1 MIRVGFI
8 VNGAKKQSEKALTTI
23 AMAQK
28 SPRLDVEVATSKYPK
43 HAIELA
49 KDWAQSK
56 QILIAVGGDGTCNE
70 VLNGWHQTQPDCCA
84 IGVLPDGTGNDFQ
97 RMLHPFDPKVFVYN
111 LEALNVKHVDYGLV
125 ELDAGERAFLN
136 IADLG
141 FGAKVVQILDRQRKK
156 GLRGRLSYSMAIV
169 RAFLSYRKRKVQL
182 LMNGELWKGKALLI
196 AFCNGRDFGYGLTI
210 HPEASLSS
218 GDLGITIVGDV
229 SLLTYASK
237 LGDLKNGRHIQHKQL
252 TYASASEI
260 EFQELH
266 PTIQMEVDG
275 ELVSDRVK
283 SLRVISDR
291 LPLIY

>member
-8 VNGAKKQSEKALTTI
+8 VNGSRKQSEKALQTI
-23 AMAQK
+23 QLAQN
-28 SPRLDVEVATSKYPK
+28 SPRLETEVSTTQYSK
-43 HAIELA
+43 HAIEIA
-49 KDWAQSK
+49 RAWSQSK
-56 QILIAVGGDGTCNE
+56 QVIIAVGGDGTCNE
-70 VLNGWHQTQPDCCA
+70 VLNGWHQSQPECCA
-84 IGVLPDGTGNDFQ
+84 IGILPDGTGNDFQ
-97 RMLHPFDPKVFVYN
+97 RMLQPFDPRVFVYN

-125 ELDAGERAFLN
+125 EMDAGERAFLN

-141 FGAKVVQILDRQRKK
+141 FGAKVVQLLERQRKK
-156 GLRGRLSYSMAIV
+156 GIRGKLAYSLAII

-182 LMNGELWKGKALLI
+182 LLNGESWEGKALLI

-210 HPEASLSS
+210 HPEASLNS

-237 LGDLKNGRHIQHKQL
+237 LGDLKKGRHIQHRQL
-252 TYASASEI
+252 TYSAASQV
-260 EFQELH
+260 EFQQLH

-275 ELVSDRVK
+275 ELIVDRVK
-283 SLRVISDR
+283 SLRVISDK

>member
-8 VNGAKKQSEKALTTI
+8 VNGAKKQSERALNTI
-23 AMAQK
+23 ELAQK
-28 SPRLDVEVATSKYPK
+28 SPRLEVEVATTEYPR

-49 KDWAQSK
+49 KNWSKSK
-56 QILIAVGGDGTCNE
+56 QVLIAVGGDGTCNE
-70 VLNGWHQTQPDCCA
+70 VLNGWHQTQPECCA

-97 RMLHPFDPKVFVYN
+97 RMLNPFDPRVFVYN

-125 ELDAGERAFLN
+125 EMNSGERVFLN

-141 FGAKVVQILDRQRKK
+141 FGAKVVQLLERQRNK
-156 GLRGRLSYSMAIV
+156 GLRGKLSYSMAIV

-182 LMNGELWKGKALLI
+182 LLNGESWEGKALLI

-210 HPEASLSS
+210 HPEASLNS

-237 LGDLKNGRHIQHKQL
+237 LGDLKNGRHIRHKQL
-252 TYASASEI
+252 TYASASDI
-260 EFQELH
+260 EFQDLH
-266 PTIQMEVDG
+266 PTLHMEVDG
-275 ELVSDRVK
+275 ELVTDQVK
-283 SLRVISDR
+283 RLRVISNK

>member
-8 VNGAKKQSEKALTTI
+8 VNGAKKQSERALNTI
-23 AMAQK
+23 ELAQK
-28 SPRLDVEVATSKYPK
+28 SPRLEVEVATTEYPR

-49 KDWAQSK
+49 KNWSKSK
-56 QILIAVGGDGTCNE
+56 QVLIAVGGDGTCNE
-70 VLNGWHQTQPDCCA
+70 VLNGWHQTQPECCA

-97 RMLHPFDPKVFVYN
+97 RMLNPFDPRVFVYN
-111 LEALNVKHVDYGLV
+111 LEALNVKQVDYGLV
-125 ELDAGERAFLN
+125 EMNSGERVFLN

-141 FGAKVVQILDRQRKK
+141 FGAKVVQLLERQRNK
-156 GLRGRLSYSMAIV
+156 GLRGKLSYSMAIV

-182 LMNGELWKGKALLI
+182 LLNGESWEGKALLI

-210 HPEASLSS
+210 HPEASLNS

-237 LGDLKNGRHIQHKQL
+237 LGDLKNGRHIRHKQL
-252 TYASASEI
+252 TYASASDI
-260 EFQELH
+260 EFQDLH
-266 PTIQMEVDG
+266 PTLHMEVDG
-275 ELVSDRVK
+275 ELVTDQVK
-283 SLRVISDR
+283 RLRVISNK